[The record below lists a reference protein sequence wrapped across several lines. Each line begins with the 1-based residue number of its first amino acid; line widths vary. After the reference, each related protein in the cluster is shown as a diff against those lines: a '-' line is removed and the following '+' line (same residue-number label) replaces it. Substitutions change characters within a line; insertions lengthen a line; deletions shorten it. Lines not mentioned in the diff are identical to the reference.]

1 MLPID
6 FNEREHLLW
15 DSTKNKQNRKKKEL
29 YNLISKPF
37 FGLNAILSKWK
48 SSTANIH
55 TLIEFQLT
63 TWLFNKLQIRSNHRL
78 FVLANESVLEIFPPC
93 LVVVD
98 RWQAYHWLTF
108 TRIVS
113 RLGWKVSTNLC
124 TNTTSKEGLAPF
136 HKWLDTASKR
146 AGTTESGDSLIGI
159 STYVVLEKKNSSAQQ
174 IKGFI

>member
-1 MLPID
+1 MLPTD
-6 FNEREHLLW
+6 FNESQFLIQDSRE
-15 DSTKNKQNRKKKEL
+15 KNRKKKEV

-55 TLIEFQLT
+55 TLIEFQLAM
-63 TWLFNKLQIRSNHRL
+63 WLFNKLQIRSNHRL
-78 FVLANESVLEIFPPC
+78 FVLANESVLEKFPPC

-108 TRIVS
+108 ASLVS

-124 TNTTSKEGLAPF
+124 TNTTSKERLAP
-136 HKWLDTASKR
+136 
-146 AGTTESGDSLIGI
+146 
-159 STYVVLEKKNSSAQQ
+159 STNGLTLLRKERGQLKAAIHLSAFPLTLCLERKTPVPNR
-174 IKGFI
+174 